1 MVTVLM
7 ATYQGKEYLE
17 QQLDT
22 ILAQTVPVKILIS
35 DDGSDDGTREMLEDY
50 AGWYPEQ
57 VFLRH
62 RTEHDGDAAGN
73 FFWLM
78 QEALKDEENE
88 YILFSDQDDVWEN
101 NKVNVLLHRMKVL
114 EKGLGTQ
121 CPILLYSDMEV
132 VDEDLYE
139 ISPSFAA
146 YTHQDPD
153 RTSFAELLVENQVT
167 GGASM
172 INRALLE
179 KCAKKP
185 EVCCMHDWWIA
196 LTASCFG
203 VIEFMPRALSK
214 YRQHGGN
221 VLGAR
226 DFGSFVEMKARL
238 SRGKEVERNYRRMLN
253 QGIAFGRCF
262 WKEMDKAQR
271 MTLRAFLAL
280 PYQSAAGRLKNI
292 RYNHFYKNSALQTLA
307 MCVTIPKAEK
317 MRQPKNE
324 QDVALE
330 NCEGKAMVAA
340 GKTEAESGAAKA
352 AEQELEA

>member
-7 ATYQGKEYLE
+7 ATYRGKQYLE

-35 DDGSDDGTREMLEDY
+35 DDGSDDGTREMLENY
-50 AGWYPEQ
+50 AGWSPEQ
-57 VFLRH
+57 VFLHH
-62 RTEHDGDAAGN
+62 RTQHTGGAAGN

-78 QEALKDEENE
+78 QEALKDEKNE
-88 YILFSDQDDVWEN
+88 YIFFSDQDDAWEN
-101 NKVNVLLHRMKVL
+101 NKVSVMLHRMKVL
-114 EKGLGTQ
+114 EKGLGKQ

-153 RTSFAELLVENQVT
+153 RSSFAELLVENQVT

-172 INRALLE
+172 INRALLTH
-179 KCAKKP
+179 CAMEP
-185 EVCCMHDWWIA
+185 EICCMHDWWIA

-203 VIEFMPRALSK
+203 VIEFMPRVLSK
-214 YRQHGGN
+214 YRQHGDN
-221 VLGAR
+221 VLGAK
-226 DFGSFVEMKARL
+226 DAGSFGEMKARL
-238 SRGKEVERNYRRMLN
+238 GRGKEVEQNYRRMLN
-253 QGIAFGRCF
+253 QGIAFGRRF
-262 WKEMDKAQR
+262 WKNMDTAQR

-307 MCVTIPKAEK
+307 MCVTMPRAEK
-317 MRQPKNE
+317 LRQPKNE
-324 QDVALE
+324 QAAECE
-330 NCEGKAMVAA
+330 NCEVKAA
-340 GKTEAESGAAKA
+340 GQEQKA
-352 AEQELEA
+352 

>member
-7 ATYQGKEYLE
+7 ATYRGKQYLE

-22 ILAQTVPVKILIS
+22 ILAQTVPVRILIS
-35 DDGSDDGTREMLEDY
+35 DDGSDDGTREMLENY

-57 VFLRH
+57 VFLHH
-62 RTEHDGDAAGN
+62 RTQHTGSAAGN

-78 QEALKDEENE
+78 QEALKDEKNE
-88 YILFSDQDDVWEN
+88 YIFFSDQDDVWEN
-101 NKVNVLLHRMKVL
+101 NKVSVMLHRMKVL
-114 EKGLGTQ
+114 EKGLGKQ

-153 RTSFAELLVENQVT
+153 RSSFAELLVENQVT

-172 INRALLE
+172 INRALLTH
-179 KCAKKP
+179 CAMEP
-185 EVCCMHDWWIA
+185 EICCMHDWWIA

-203 VIEFMPRALSK
+203 VIEFMPRVLSK
-214 YRQHGGN
+214 YRQHGDN
-221 VLGAR
+221 VLGAKNA
-226 DFGSFVEMKARL
+226 GSFGEMKARL
-238 SRGKEVERNYRRMLN
+238 GRGKEVEQNYRRMLN
-253 QGIAFGRCF
+253 QGIAFGRRF
-262 WKEMDKAQR
+262 WKNMDTAQR

-292 RYNHFYKNSALQTLA
+292 RYNRFYKNSALQTLA
-307 MCVTIPKAEK
+307 MCLTMPRAEK
-317 MRQPKNE
+317 LRQPKNE
-324 QDVALE
+324 QAAECE
-330 NCEGKAMVAA
+330 NCEVKTAGQEQKA
-340 GKTEAESGAAKA
+340 
-352 AEQELEA
+352 

>member
-7 ATYQGKEYLE
+7 ATYQGKKYLE

-35 DDGSDDGTREMLEDY
+35 DDGSFDGTREMLKDY
-50 AGWYPEQ
+50 ASWYPKQ
-57 VFLRH
+57 VVLCH
-62 RTEHDGDAAGN
+62 RTEHTGGAAGN

-78 QEALKDEENE
+78 QEALKDEKTE

-101 NKVNVLLHRMKVL
+101 QKVRVMLHRMKEL
-114 EKGLGTQ
+114 EQGLGKN

-153 RTSFAELLVENQVT
+153 RISFSQLLVENQIT

-179 KCAKKP
+179 RAAKKP
-185 EVCCMHDWWIA
+185 EICCMHDWWIA
-196 LTASCFG
+196 LVASCFG
-203 VIEFMPRALSK
+203 IIEFMPGALSK
-214 YRQHGGN
+214 YRQHEDN
-221 VLGAR
+221 LLGAGEAGG
-226 DFGSFVEMKARL
+226 FTELKNRL
-238 SRGKEVERNYRRMLN
+238 GRTKEVEQNYRRMLN
-253 QGIAFGRCF
+253 QGIAFGKCF
-262 WKEMDKAQR
+262 WKEMDTAQR

-280 PYQSAAGRLKNI
+280 PYQSAMGRLKNI
-292 RYNHFYKNSALQTLA
+292 RHNHFSKNSTLQTLA
-307 MCVTIPKAEK
+307 MCMTIPKAEK
-317 MRQPKNE
+317 MRQPNKRKA
-324 QDVALE
+324 DAD
-330 NCEGKAMVAA
+330 GKEEAMETINM
-340 GKTEAESGAAKA
+340 K
-352 AEQELEA
+352 EQENQNE

>member
-7 ATYQGKEYLE
+7 ATYRGKQYLE

-22 ILAQTVPVKILIS
+22 ILAQTVPVRILIS
-35 DDGSDDGTREMLEDY
+35 DDGSDDGTREMLENY

-57 VFLRH
+57 VFLHH
-62 RTEHDGDAAGN
+62 RTQHTGGAAGN

-78 QEALKDEENE
+78 QEALKDEKNE
-88 YILFSDQDDVWEN
+88 YIFFSDQDDVWEN
-101 NKVNVLLHRMKVL
+101 NKVSVMLHRMKVL
-114 EKGLGTQ
+114 EKGLGKQ

-153 RTSFAELLVENQVT
+153 RSSFAELLVENQVT

-172 INRALLE
+172 INRALLTH
-179 KCAKKP
+179 CAMEP
-185 EVCCMHDWWIA
+185 EICCMHDWWIA

-203 VIEFMPRALSK
+203 VIEFMPRVLSK
-214 YRQHGGN
+214 YRQHGDN
-221 VLGAR
+221 VLGAK
-226 DFGSFVEMKARL
+226 DAGSFGEMKARL
-238 SRGKEVERNYRRMLN
+238 GRGKEVEQNYRRMLN
-253 QGIAFGRCF
+253 QGIAFGRRF
-262 WKEMDKAQR
+262 WKNMDTAQR

-292 RYNHFYKNSALQTLA
+292 RYNRFYKNSALQTLA
-307 MCVTIPKAEK
+307 MCLTMPRAKSCGSRK
-317 MRQPKNE
+317 MSRLRSVKI
-324 QDVALE
+324 
-330 NCEGKAMVAA
+330 
-340 GKTEAESGAAKA
+340 AK
-352 AEQELEA
+352 

>member
-7 ATYQGKEYLE
+7 ATYQGKQYLE

-35 DDGSDDGTREMLEDY
+35 DDGSDDGTRAMLENY

-57 VFLRH
+57 VFLHH
-62 RTEHDGDAAGN
+62 RTEHTGGAAGN

-78 QEALKDEENE
+78 QEALKDEKNE
-88 YILFSDQDDVWEN
+88 YIFFSDQDDVWEN
-101 NKVNVLLHRMKVL
+101 NKVSVMLHRMKVL
-114 EKGLGTQ
+114 EKGLGKQ

-132 VDEDLYE
+132 VDEELYE

-153 RTSFAELLVENQVT
+153 RNSFAELLVENQVT

-172 INRALLE
+172 INRALLAR
-179 KCAKKP
+179 CAKKP
-185 EVCCMHDWWIA
+185 EICCMHDWWMA

-203 VIEFMPRALSK
+203 VIEFMPRTLSK
-214 YRQHGGN
+214 YRQHGDN
-221 VLGAR
+221 VLGAK
-226 DFGSFVEMKARL
+226 DAGSFGEMKARL
-238 SRGKEVERNYRRMLN
+238 GRGKEVEQNYRRMLN
-253 QGIAFGRCF
+253 QGIAFGRRF
-262 WKEMDKAQR
+262 WKDMDKAQR

-307 MCVTIPKAEK
+307 MCVTLPRAEK
-317 MRQPKNE
+317 LRQPKGE
-324 QDVALE
+324 QAAE
-330 NCEGKAMVAA
+330 GETCEGKASATERGA
-340 GKTEAESGAAKA
+340 GKA
-352 AEQELEA
+352 AEQEQEA

>member
-7 ATYQGKEYLE
+7 ATYRGKQNLE

-22 ILAQTVPVKILIS
+22 ILAQTVPVRILIS
-35 DDGSDDGTREMLEDY
+35 DDGSDDGTREMLENY
-50 AGWYPEQ
+50 AGWYSEQ
-57 VFLRH
+57 VFLHH
-62 RTEHDGDAAGN
+62 RTQHTGGAAGN

-78 QEALKDEENE
+78 QEALKDEKNE
-88 YILFSDQDDVWEN
+88 YIFFSDQDDVWEN
-101 NKVNVLLHRMKVL
+101 NKVSVMLHRMKVL
-114 EKGLGTQ
+114 EKGLGKQ

-153 RTSFAELLVENQVT
+153 RSSFAELLVENQVT

-172 INRALLE
+172 INRALLTH
-179 KCAKKP
+179 CAMEP
-185 EVCCMHDWWIA
+185 EICCMHDWWIA

-203 VIEFMPRALSK
+203 VIEFMPRVLSK
-214 YRQHGGN
+214 YRQHGDN
-221 VLGAR
+221 VLGAK
-226 DFGSFVEMKARL
+226 DAGSFGEMKARL
-238 SRGKEVERNYRRMLN
+238 GRGKEVEQNYRRMLN
-253 QGIAFGRCF
+253 QGIAFGRRF
-262 WKEMDKAQR
+262 WKNMDTAQR

-307 MCVTIPKAEK
+307 MCVTMPRAEK
-317 MRQPKNE
+317 LRQPKNE
-324 QDVALE
+324 QAAECE
-330 NCEGKAMVAA
+330 NCEVKAA
-340 GKTEAESGAAKA
+340 GQEQKA
-352 AEQELEA
+352 

>member
-7 ATYQGKEYLE
+7 ATYRGKQYLE

-35 DDGSDDGTREMLEDY
+35 DDGSDDGTREMLENY

-57 VFLRH
+57 VFLHH
-62 RTEHDGDAAGN
+62 RTQHTGGAAGN

-78 QEALKDEENE
+78 QEALKDEKNE
-88 YILFSDQDDVWEN
+88 YIFFSDQDDVWEN
-101 NKVNVLLHRMKVL
+101 NKVSVMLHRMKVL
-114 EKGLGTQ
+114 EKGLGKQ

-153 RTSFAELLVENQVT
+153 RSFAELLVENQVT

-172 INRALLE
+172 INRALLTH
-179 KCAKKP
+179 CAMEP
-185 EVCCMHDWWIA
+185 EICCMHDWWIA

-203 VIEFMPRALSK
+203 VIEFMPRVLSK
-214 YRQHGGN
+214 YRQHGDN
-221 VLGAR
+221 VLGAK
-226 DFGSFVEMKARL
+226 DAGSFGEMKARL
-238 SRGKEVERNYRRMLN
+238 GRGKEVEQNYRRMLN
-253 QGIAFGRCF
+253 QGIAFGRRF
-262 WKEMDKAQR
+262 WKNMDTAQR

-307 MCVTIPKAEK
+307 MCVTMPRAEK
-317 MRQPKNE
+317 LRQPKNE
-324 QDVALE
+324 QAAECE
-330 NCEGKAMVAA
+330 NCEVKAA
-340 GKTEAESGAAKA
+340 GQEQKA
-352 AEQELEA
+352 

>member
-7 ATYQGKEYLE
+7 ATYRGKQYLE

-22 ILAQTVPVKILIS
+22 ILAQTVPVRILIS
-35 DDGSDDGTREMLEDY
+35 DDGSDDGTREMLENY

-57 VFLRH
+57 VFLHH
-62 RTEHDGDAAGN
+62 RTQHTGGAAGN

-78 QEALKDEENE
+78 QEALKDEKNE
-88 YILFSDQDDVWEN
+88 YIFFSDQDDVWEN
-101 NKVNVLLHRMKVL
+101 NKVSVMLHRL
-114 EKGLGTQ
+114 EKGLGKQ

-153 RTSFAELLVENQVT
+153 RSSFAELLVENQVT

-172 INRALLE
+172 INRALLTH
-179 KCAKKP
+179 CAMEP
-185 EVCCMHDWWIA
+185 EICCMHDWWIA

-203 VIEFMPRALSK
+203 VIEFMPRVLSK
-214 YRQHGGN
+214 YRQHGDN
-221 VLGAR
+221 VLGAK
-226 DFGSFVEMKARL
+226 DAGSFGEMKARL
-238 SRGKEVERNYRRMLN
+238 GRGKEVEQNYRRMLN
-253 QGIAFGRCF
+253 QGIAFGRRF
-262 WKEMDKAQR
+262 WKNMDTAQR

-307 MCVTIPKAEK
+307 MCVTMPRAEK
-317 MRQPKNE
+317 LRQPKNE
-324 QDVALE
+324 QAAECE
-330 NCEGKAMVAA
+330 NCEVKTAGQEQKA
-340 GKTEAESGAAKA
+340 
-352 AEQELEA
+352 

>member
-7 ATYQGKEYLE
+7 ATYRGKQYLE

-35 DDGSDDGTREMLEDY
+35 DDGSDDGTREMLENY

-57 VFLRH
+57 VFLHH
-62 RTEHDGDAAGN
+62 RTQHTGGAAGN

-78 QEALKDEENE
+78 QEALKDEKNE
-88 YILFSDQDDVWEN
+88 YIFFSDQDDVWEN
-101 NKVNVLLHRMKVL
+101 NKVRVMLLRMKVL
-114 EKGLGTQ
+114 EKGLGKQ

-153 RTSFAELLVENQVT
+153 RSSFAELLVENQVT

-172 INRALLE
+172 INRALLTH
-179 KCAKKP
+179 CAMEP
-185 EVCCMHDWWIA
+185 EICCMHDWWIA

-203 VIEFMPRALSK
+203 VIEFMPRVLSK
-214 YRQHGGN
+214 YRPHGDN
-221 VLGAR
+221 VLGAK
-226 DFGSFVEMKARL
+226 DAGSFGAMKARL
-238 SRGKEVERNYRRMLN
+238 GRGKEVEQNYRRMLN
-253 QGIAFGRCF
+253 QGIAFGRRF
-262 WKEMDKAQR
+262 WKNMDTAQR

-307 MCVTIPKAEK
+307 MCVTMPRAEK
-317 MRQPKNE
+317 LRQPKNE
-324 QDVALE
+324 QAAECE
-330 NCEGKAMVAA
+330 NCEVKAA
-340 GKTEAESGAAKA
+340 GQEQKA
-352 AEQELEA
+352 

>member
-7 ATYQGKEYLE
+7 ATYRGKQYLE

-35 DDGSDDGTREMLEDY
+35 DDGSDDGTREMLENY
-50 AGWYPEQ
+50 AGWYPKQ
-57 VFLRH
+57 VFLHH
-62 RTEHDGDAAGN
+62 RTQHTGGAAGN

-78 QEALKDEENE
+78 QEALKDEKNE
-88 YILFSDQDDVWEN
+88 YIFFSDQDDAWEN
-101 NKVNVLLHRMKVL
+101 NKVSVMLHRMKVL
-114 EKGLGTQ
+114 EKGLGKQ

-153 RTSFAELLVENQVT
+153 RSSFAELLVENQVT
-167 GGASM
+167 AM
-172 INRALLE
+172 E
-179 KCAKKP
+179 P
-185 EVCCMHDWWIA
+185 EICCMHDWWIA

-203 VIEFMPRALSK
+203 VIEFMPRVLSK
-214 YRQHGGN
+214 YRQHGDN
-221 VLGAR
+221 VLGAK
-226 DFGSFVEMKARL
+226 DAGSFGEMKARL
-238 SRGKEVERNYRRMLN
+238 GRGKEVEQNYRRMLN
-253 QGIAFGRCF
+253 QGIAFGRRF
-262 WKEMDKAQR
+262 WKNMDTAQR

-307 MCVTIPKAEK
+307 MCVTMPRAEK
-317 MRQPKNE
+317 LRQPKNE
-324 QDVALE
+324 QAAECE
-330 NCEGKAMVAA
+330 NCEVKAA
-340 GKTEAESGAAKA
+340 GQEQKA
-352 AEQELEA
+352 

>member
-7 ATYQGKEYLE
+7 ATYRGKQYLE

-22 ILAQTVPVKILIS
+22 ILAQTVPVRILIS
-35 DDGSDDGTREMLEDY
+35 DDGSDDGTREMLENY

-57 VFLRH
+57 VFLHH
-62 RTEHDGDAAGN
+62 RTQHTGGAAGN

-78 QEALKDEENE
+78 QEALKDEKNE
-88 YILFSDQDDVWEN
+88 YIFFSDQDDVWEN
-101 NKVNVLLHRMKVL
+101 NKVSVMLHRMKVL
-114 EKGLGTQ
+114 EKGLGKQ

-153 RTSFAELLVENQVT
+153 RSSFAELLVENQVT

-172 INRALLE
+172 INRALLTH
-179 KCAKKP
+179 CAMEP
-185 EVCCMHDWWIA
+185 EICCMHDWWIA

-203 VIEFMPRALSK
+203 IIEFMPRVLSK
-214 YRQHGGN
+214 YRQHGDN
-221 VLGAR
+221 VLGAK
-226 DFGSFVEMKARL
+226 DAGSFGEMKARL
-238 SRGKEVERNYRRMLN
+238 GRGKEVEQNYRRMLN
-253 QGIAFGRCF
+253 QGIAFGRRF
-262 WKEMDKAQR
+262 WKNMDTAQR

-292 RYNHFYKNSALQTLA
+292 HYNRFYKNSALQTLA
-307 MCVTIPKAEK
+307 MCLTMPRAEK
-317 MRQPKNE
+317 LRQPKNE
-324 QDVALE
+324 QAAECE
-330 NCEGKAMVAA
+330 NCEVKTAGQEQKA
-340 GKTEAESGAAKA
+340 
-352 AEQELEA
+352 

>member
-7 ATYQGKEYLE
+7 ATYRGKQYLE

-35 DDGSDDGTREMLEDY
+35 DDGSDDGTREMLENY

-57 VFLRH
+57 VFLHH
-62 RTEHDGDAAGN
+62 RTQHTGGAAGN

-78 QEALKDEENE
+78 QEALKDEKNE
-88 YILFSDQDDVWEN
+88 YIFFSDQDDAWEN
-101 NKVNVLLHRMKVL
+101 NKVSVMLHRMKVL
-114 EKGLGTQ
+114 EKGLGKQ

-132 VDEDLYE
+132 VDEDLCE

-153 RTSFAELLVENQVT
+153 RSSFAELLVENQVT

-172 INRALLE
+172 INRALLTH
-179 KCAKKP
+179 CAMEP
-185 EVCCMHDWWIA
+185 EICCMHDWWIA

-203 VIEFMPRALSK
+203 VIEFMPRVLSK
-214 YRQHGGN
+214 YRQHGDN
-221 VLGAR
+221 VLGAK
-226 DFGSFVEMKARL
+226 DAGSFGEMKARL
-238 SRGKEVERNYRRMLN
+238 GRGKEVEQNYRRMLN
-253 QGIAFGRCF
+253 QGIAFGRRF
-262 WKEMDKAQR
+262 WKNMDTAQR

-307 MCVTIPKAEK
+307 MCVTMPRAEK
-317 MRQPKNE
+317 LRQPKNE
-324 QDVALE
+324 QAAECE
-330 NCEGKAMVAA
+330 NCEVKAA
-340 GKTEAESGAAKA
+340 GQEQKA
-352 AEQELEA
+352 

>member
-7 ATYQGKEYLE
+7 ATYRGKQYLE

-35 DDGSDDGTREMLEDY
+35 DDGSDDGTREMLENY

-57 VFLRH
+57 VFLHH
-62 RTEHDGDAAGN
+62 RTQHTGGAAGN

-78 QEALKDEENE
+78 QEALKDEKNE
-88 YILFSDQDDVWEN
+88 YIFFSDQDDVWEN
-101 NKVNVLLHRMKVL
+101 NKVSVMLHRMKVL
-114 EKGLGTQ
+114 EKGLGKQ

-153 RTSFAELLVENQVT
+153 RSSFAELLVENQVT

-172 INRALLE
+172 INRALLTH
-179 KCAKKP
+179 CAMEP
-185 EVCCMHDWWIA
+185 EICCMHDWWIA

-203 VIEFMPRALSK
+203 VIEFMPRVLSK
-214 YRQHGGN
+214 YRQHGDN
-221 VLGAR
+221 VLGAK
-226 DFGSFVEMKARL
+226 DAGSFGEMKARL
-238 SRGKEVERNYRRMLN
+238 GRGKEVEQNYRRMLN
-253 QGIAFGRCF
+253 QGIAFGRRF
-262 WKEMDKAQR
+262 WENMDTAQR

-280 PYQSAAGRLKNI
+280 LYQSAAGRLKNI

-307 MCVTIPKAEK
+307 MCVTMPRAEK
-317 MRQPKNE
+317 LRQPKNE
-324 QDVALE
+324 QAAECE
-330 NCEGKAMVAA
+330 NCEVKAA
-340 GKTEAESGAAKA
+340 GQEQKA
-352 AEQELEA
+352 

>member
-7 ATYQGKEYLE
+7 ATYRGKQYLE

-22 ILAQTVPVKILIS
+22 ILAQTVPVRILIS
-35 DDGSDDGTREMLEDY
+35 DDGSDDGTREMLENY

-57 VFLRH
+57 VFLHH
-62 RTEHDGDAAGN
+62 RTQHTGGAAGN

-78 QEALKDEENE
+78 QEALKDEKNE
-88 YILFSDQDDVWEN
+88 YIFFSDQDDVWEN
-101 NKVNVLLHRMKVL
+101 NKVSVMLHRMKVL
-114 EKGLGTQ
+114 EKGLGKQ

-153 RTSFAELLVENQVT
+153 RSSFAELLVENQVT

-172 INRALLE
+172 INRALLTH
-179 KCAKKP
+179 CAMEP
-185 EVCCMHDWWIA
+185 EICCMHDWWIA

-203 VIEFMPRALSK
+203 VIEFMPRVLSK
-214 YRQHGGN
+214 YRQHGDN
-221 VLGAR
+221 VLGAK
-226 DFGSFVEMKARL
+226 DAGSFGEMKARL
-238 SRGKEVERNYRRMLN
+238 GRGKEVEQNYRRMLN
-253 QGIAFGRCF
+253 QGIAFGRRF
-262 WKEMDKAQR
+262 WKNMDTAQR

-292 RYNHFYKNSALQTLA
+292 RYNRFHKKSALQTLA
-307 MCVTIPKAEK
+307 MCLTMPRAEK
-317 MRQPKNE
+317 LRQPKNE
-324 QDVALE
+324 QAAECE
-330 NCEGKAMVAA
+330 NCEVKTAGQEQKA
-340 GKTEAESGAAKA
+340 
-352 AEQELEA
+352 